1 VNTAEL
7 TATRTGGLLRRRTT
21 KILLGAVGAIA
32 IASTTM
38 GASLA
43 SAATQ
48 SSPSQAAGPTTD
60 VVGTGQVIC
69 KAATGEV
76 GYSPASQ
83 IQPSE
88 QQGPLTVS
96 IWFQLTGCAA
106 VRGTTKVNRVPKTVI
121 GTVSFTMPNGC
132 PLDGWMGQ
140 GTLNLA
146 YDFPPVPAPVM
157 IDPSVATATVSN
169 YGTTP
174 FWTIQGAVWAGS
186 YLGNYKVVL
195 KPSVIGAGANC
206 KTGITSEWITRDNGA
221 VTF

>member
-1 VNTAEL
+1 
-7 TATRTGGLLRRRTT
+7 
-21 KILLGAVGAIA
+21 LLGAVGAIA

-48 SSPSQAAGPTTD
+48 SAQGPAAGPTTD
-60 VVGTGQVIC
+60 VVGTGQIIC

-106 VRGTTKVNRVPKTVI
+106 VRGTTTKVNRVPKTVI

-157 IDPSVATATVSN
+157 IDPSVATATISN